1 MFTDQKL
8 VKERTGI
15 VLRYEKYAYEI
26 EEVKSGSLR
35 SPRLA

>member
-1 MFTDQKL
+1 MFIDQKL

-15 VLRYEKYAYEI
+15 VLYYKKYAYEM